1 MTMKDEKRNAPKLT
15 EKQTQNEKTKATV
28 AQKHANSYELPGAP
42 YIPETTKAGF
52 SFFPVNGARIV
63 NGLDAKDVEKI
74 DAETLA
80 PFLQMTKADFEKN
93 NVAFTVVT
101 DKAGNTIFRPTL
113 TRLES
118 ALTVAILAE
127 FVEQSRSFYDI
138 VKQISDAK
146 KTNEAID
153 AENEKIQKANEA
165 AAKWNACHDRAEQ
178 RELLPL
184 KERVEV
190 PARAY
195 VGQDADFIADEVKN
209 YMLSKYNVNPFLTF
223 ADARTLERYEA
234 VTEDDVKHNGVKNI
248 VAFQRLLNTGKKEIL
263 MPIFDDEEKPAFEIV
278 RGVETFHCARK
289 NGERVDVIK
298 WKQDKFIFLN
308 LSKFW
313 RKYFKTELTS
323 GDYKRA
329 VTTILNL
336 GTKRVPCFDESGQ
349 FTNTQFYSTY
359 FDAFRFGRD
368 FYALLRL
375 ETPNLFAGTETAD
388 DYLKLTEN
396 FENILSEASDVELR
410 LWLAAVDIRT
420 ANRRFKKDV
429 AIKSATCQQMFEEF
443 ATPSDVEARKFARFW
458 PKFRTAALRLTED
471 KTFLFFNVN
480 GEPMTPETEA
490 KPTDKVEFGVNMK
503 MLQRHAPVLK
513 Q

>member
-1 MTMKDEKRNAPKLT
+1 MTMKAEQRKAPKLT
-15 EKQTQNEKTKATV
+15 EKDARNEKIKA
-28 AQKHANSYELPGAP
+28 AIEKKHANSYELPGAP

-63 NGLDAKDVEKI
+63 TGLDAKDVEKI

-80 PFLQMTKADFEKN
+80 PFLQMTKVDFEKN
-93 NVAFTVVT
+93 NVAFTVVS
-101 DKAGNTIFRPTL
+101 DRSGNTIFRPTL

-127 FVEQSRSFYDI
+127 FVEQSSSFYDT
-138 VKQISDAK
+138 VKEITAAK
-146 KTNEAID
+146 
-153 AENEKIQKANEA
+153 
-165 AAKWNACHDRAEQ
+165 KWNACHDETEQ
-178 RELLPL
+178 I
-184 KERVEV
+184 EV
-190 PARAY
+190 PERAH
-195 VGQDADFIADEVKN
+195 VGQDFDNISDEVKN
-209 YMLSKYNVNPFLTF
+209 YMLSKYNVNPFETY
-223 ADARTLERYEA
+223 ADVRTLTRFEC
-234 VTEDDVKHNGVKNI
+234 VTVDDVKHNGNSQIIGFRNDTEGLRV
-248 VAFQRLLNTGKKEIL
+248 Q
-263 MPIFDDEEKPAFEIV
+263 DDTNEKPAFEIIN
-278 RGVETFHCARK
+278 GVETFHCVRQ

-313 RKYFKTELTS
+313 RKYFKSDLTS

-359 FDAFRFGRD
+359 FDAFRFGRE

-388 DYLKLTEN
+388 NYLKLNEN
-396 FENILSEASDVELR
+396 FENILSEASDVEIR

-429 AIKSATCQQMFEEF
+429 VIKNKTCQELFEEF

-458 PKFRTAALRLTED
+458 PKFRTAALNLTED
-471 KTFLFFNVN
+471 KTFLFFTVN
-480 GEPMTPETEA
+480 GTPMTNNTEA

-503 MLQRHAPVLK
+503 MLQRRAPSLK